1 MASALEQQVQSVL
14 SDSRSARYNVPA
26 SNRTYLEILSDPAA
40 GDLIRRDV
48 VEAFR
53 EQFIPSPPVRQ
64 QEMRGI
70 ETDDPSYVPME
81 APAGGLQTGE
91 YIDEEGSISYDPE
104 LEATQSQDFDINIG
118 SLTGGK
124 MTREGL
130 FLPGPARPG
139 LPVVRFS
146 LPEGMRPDEI
156 SQSVYDVM
164 IGVAKDQYEEEFQ
177 RSEEYDSA
185 LKSGA
190 IAATREAVL
199 GVPALLDMPSLA
211 VRAVDYIV
219 SPVGTNTLAQDTA
232 RGLTATLFGDSFLSR
247 QGITADYEPPR
258 PDSIY
263 QDTSPRL
270 LESLGLYTTEYPNAL
285 FEPNVVIEPDRAL
298 MPIHAA
304 FGKLLDETLVNMGSP
319 GYLTPEQDSEAQKI
333 AAFIGSVM
341 GGSISA
347 SGAVRAAS
355 KLVTRGLKVED
366 LTKVGALNRALY
378 SLANSPGVSFLPGKL
393 GRRFAIPGT
402 PSFLLQDQAA
412 GLVSA
417 GAMLLTPDEWGP
429 NGKLMAGLTA
439 PFALSKALA
448 VVRQGPTGQALSFAG
463 GFIEPFTLS
472 GQRTL
477 AARFVAS
484 VPGVKG
490 NEQTVLNLLDDTASI
505 RRRPGQDELVTTPAY
520 FSDVAGYLRRAEAD
534 WNKLRQNGVSDADAV
549 AQLSQ
554 DPVYGKYFSEVSVFG
569 GAEPTLDVLSS
580 AATSVKL
587 VSDNLYGAMSWLQT
601 GSPIKNEVLRATGER
616 LRRAEEAFKN
626 LSRNFEGNPAD
637 ARKYLEETAAML
649 DDLAADSMQTH
660 AVDAALYIQLKQRLE
675 DAGGPSGLLELSAN
689 NSRVAV
695 RAVENSLKE
704 IREIESALWTNIG
717 ADGIE
722 ISPESMA
729 LIGDKAAEIILSTP
743 VAQRNQIPASLYQ
756 IAGRNRLLS
765 ESSLESMA
773 GAAGASQEIPA
784 AIRNARARLAG
795 LAETRNNLESRPYED
810 PAFARAERTLENL
823 RAQRADESYNSLT
836 KARQAALDQKIVS
849 ATSDLRSRREKAED
863 SRRQRDDFGESSSAL
878 NPDLD
883 KVNDK
888 IREQQAA
895 LDVLEESL
903 IPKTTADD
911 QAIVAGPNGILD
923 SVNTLDEVLAARGAL
938 LDAAAAARSRAG
950 GANTARL
957 ANIAQKYI
965 IEDWLQNP
973 DVFGASGSAAAYD
986 AARQFS
992 VRVND
997 LYTRNDSILTK
1008 FLSQDRSRSAGQSP
1022 ETFLL
1027 KIINDNEFKPRTDR
1041 PTGSLDDF
1049 DAALVKARAPF
1060 LVRDTD
1066 GALVVERGVRWLTP
1080 GLEDISWESI
1090 LAPGGETLSG
1100 TLLREELLNQLA
1112 LIAFNN
1118 GKFQQNTVQKA
1129 VRSWDS
1135 VIARVENDFP
1145 DFRSELNSLVNSGED
1160 LVARSKALETMTKR
1174 QADEALATRSLD
1186 EVAGAQ
1192 DAGLL
1197 SRRVQADHSV
1207 AQVFLDN
1214 DPDVVARKL
1223 LSDPSTLQ
1231 NDLPGILKILDADES
1246 GAALDGFKRALFNEL
1261 LNPTFGT
1268 PGAAGRAAGE
1278 SVIDPTAVNNLLV
1291 ENETALRS
1299 VFGDR
1304 VGPEGSNMTTY
1315 DMIKMFNDDASA
1327 VLAERAGTAAGA
1339 ASVPVTAP
1347 IRGREMIRN
1356 LGRMAG
1362 VRAAS
1367 MTGGPPLVMAGQ
1379 GGRLADKL
1387 VAQGK
1392 MSNVYAL
1399 VSDAIVDPALARLLL
1414 TDEATLTR
1422 SGRFNFSKKLE
1433 VAVRPYIFYA
1443 GRPTTAV
1450 KAAVDDQRE
1459 LDRLLREGGETEIY
1473 YDEGTDRYIRARP
1486 DERSSVQPVA
1496 PPRRRTASNAPLLPP
1511 SIVPGSALNQVSGT
1525 GGAPVQQAALA
1536 AQGPGSPQVAEQ
1548 GRSIFGMNDPVFA
1561 ARGGHI
1567 TGIMAVKPKPRQ
1579 MVG

>member
-26 SNRTYLEILSDPAA
+26 SDRTYLEILSDPAA

-53 EQFIPSPPVRQ
+53 EQFISSPPVRQ

-91 YIDEEGSISYDPE
+91 YIDEEGSISYDSE
-104 LEATQSQDFDINIG
+104 LEATQSQAFDINIG

-164 IGVAKDQYEEEFQ
+164 IRVAKDQYEEEFQ
-177 RSEEYDSA
+177 RSKEYDSA

-199 GVPALLDMPSLA
+199 GIPALLDMPSLA

-219 SPVGTNTLAQDTA
+219 SPVGTNTLGNDTA
-232 RGLTATLFGDSFLSR
+232 RGLAAIFG
-247 QGITADYEPPR
+247 ADYEPPR

-263 QDTSPRL
+263 QDTFPRL
-270 LESLGLYTTEYPNAL
+270 FERLGAYTTEYPNAL

-341 GGSISA
+341 GGSLSA

-355 KLVTRGLKVED
+355 KLVARGLKVED

-448 VVRQGPTGQALSFAG
+448 VVRQGPTGQAFSFAG
-463 GFIEPFTLS
+463 GFMEPFTLS

-490 NEQTVLNLLDDTASI
+490 NEQTVLNLLNDTASI
-505 RRRPGQDELVTTPAY
+505 RRKPGQDELVTTPAY

-704 IREIESALWTNIG
+704 IREIESALWKNID

-756 IAGRNRLLS
+756 LAGRNRLLS
-765 ESSLESMA
+765 ESGLESMA

-795 LAETRNNLESRPYED
+795 LVETRNNLESRPYED

-849 ATSDLRSRREKAED
+849 ATSDLRSRREKAA
-863 SRRQRDDFGESSSAL
+863 AL

-1041 PTGSLDDF
+1041 PTGSLADF

-1066 GALVVERGVRWLTP
+1066 GALVVERGVKWLTP

-1100 TLLREELLNQLA
+1100 ALLREELLNQLA

-1129 VRSWDS
+1129 IRSWDS

-1214 DPDVVARKL
+1214 GPDVVARKL

-1231 NDLPGILKILDADES
+1231 NDLPEILRILGADES

-1315 DMIKMFNDDASA
+1315 DMIKMFNDETSA
-1327 VLAERAGTAAGA
+1327 VLAERAGAAAGA

-1356 LGRMAG
+1356 FGRMAG
-1362 VRAAS
+1362 VKAAS
-1367 MTGGPPLVMAGQ
+1367 MSGGPPLVMAGQ
-1379 GGRLADKL
+1379 GGRIADKL

-1414 TDEATLTR
+1414 TDESTLTR

-1496 PPRRRTASNAPLLPP
+1496 PPRRRMASNAPLLPP
-1511 SIVPGSALNQVSGT
+1511 SIVPGSALNQVNPL